1 VEKRVLVTGGAGF
14 IGSHIVDD
22 LAQNGY
28 EVAVLDNFSTG
39 KLENLSKSLDKI
51 KIFEGD
57 ITDRDRVFEVF
68 ETWKPAIVSHQAA
81 QASVKISMERPAF
94 DALVNVVGGI
104 NLLDASIATGKSNAN
119 GYPHFVFASTGG
131 AIYGEVPEG
140 KAATE
145 DWTPQPK
152 SPYAA
157 AKASFEIY
165 LKVYQAQFGLRFT
178 VLRYANV
185 YGPRQDPFG
194 EAGVVAIFTERLIHG
209 KPVTVF
215 ARRTK
220 GDSGCIR
227 DYVFVDDVIKV
238 HRIVIAER
246 LEGVFNVS
254 TGTGKTTME
263 VLETIAKVLDRRPE
277 INFENPRP
285 GDLEVSVLDNSSIS
299 RFFSSWTGFTEGIEK
314 TVKWFLEKT

>member
-1 VEKRVLVTGGAGF
+1 MANRVLVTGGAGF
-14 IGSHIVDD
+14 IGSHIVDN
-22 LAQNGY
+22 LVRNGY
-28 EVAVLDNFSTG
+28 EVAVLDNFGTG
-39 KLENLSKSLDKI
+39 KLENLSEIIDKI

-57 ITDRDRVFEVF
+57 ITDRDLVFEVF
-68 ETWKPAIVSHQAA
+68 KTWRPSIVSHQAA

-94 DALVNVVGGI
+94 DALVNVVGGV
-104 NLLDASIATGKSNAN
+104 NVLDASVATGVS
-119 GYPHFVFASTGG
+119 HFIFASTGG

-140 KAATE
+140 EAAQE
-145 DWTPQPK
+145 EWPLNPK

-165 LKVYQAQFGLRFT
+165 LKVYNAQFGLPFT

-194 EAGVVAIFTERLIHG
+194 EAGVVAIFTERLINE

-220 GDSGCIR
+220 GDVGCIR
-227 DYVFVDDVIKV
+227 DYVFVDDVVNV
-238 HRIVIAER
+238 HRLVISQR

-263 VLETIAKVLDRRPE
+263 VLEAIANTLNCRPT

-299 RFFSSWTGFTEGIEK
+299 KLFSAWTDFPEGIAK
-314 TVKWFLEKT
+314 TVKWFLEKR